1 MYTEHYKPASK
12 MAPRN
17 DMSGASTELV
27 LFFVRTAYTEPAS
40 RTVAHLERFH
50 KDQNT
55 TPRNEHD
62 PVPSLLFAPST
73 KCKTSTVGMYMTSFV
88 VGAVEYQEQPARALR
103 CKVPSLRR
111 WAVLLQ
117 PVFL

>member
-40 RTVAHLERFH
+40 RTVAHLERFTRTKTPH
-50 KDQNT
+50 HATNT
-55 TPRNEHD
+55 IRSLPSYLHHPRNAKRL
-62 PVPSLLFAPST
+62 PYACT
-73 KCKTSTVGMYMTSFV
+73 
-88 VGAVEYQEQPARALR
+88 
-103 CKVPSLRR
+103 
-111 WAVLLQ
+111 
-117 PVFL
+117 